1 MVGCCATGDSGG
13 LRCEGIKVAVGL
25 CKLNWDRTAGVMVIC
40 TAVWGAEE
48 VAVGVAEPG
57 NVGT

>member
-1 MVGCCATGDSGG
+1 MS
-13 LRCEGIKVAVGL
+13 VGL
-25 CKLNWDRTAGVMVIC
+25 CKLDWDRTAGVMVIC